1 MNVAH
6 KYRKSAVGHTSMA
19 MEWVM
24 RWSKGRNK
32 EHVKPVGRVRGGCMS
47 RVAYCRMCK
56 LGTAG
61 GNVASINVCEET
73 KSRNFEGHTL

>member
-6 KYRKSAVGHTSMA
+6 KYRKSAIGHTSMA
-19 MEWVM
+19 MERVM

-47 RVAYCRMCK
+47 RVAYCRLCK
-56 LGTAG
+56 LGTAEI
-61 GNVASINVCEET
+61 SC
-73 KSRNFEGHTL
+73 SCL